1 MADAAVTCALLSEK
15 KRTLG
20 EICVRLRLVYDKL
33 MVLIVEV
40 FMVELIVMLLL
51 FIPLLAMVL
60 TAIFPLLIPLVAIL
74 LVTRDEPVSVE

>member
-1 MADAAVTCALLSEK
+1 
-15 KRTLG
+15 
-20 EICVRLRLVYDKL
+20 

-60 TAIFPLLIPLVAIL
+60 TAIFPLLIPFVAIL